1 MYDDDD
7 YEAPEDERDFWPL
20 GRVAF
25 TATAPELVM
34 SAEELYKEAW
44 HAQRMPERAEILRA
58 TAAWYLDLAHD
69 LDAIQALPE
78 VAVTR

>member
-1 MYDDDD
+1 MYEDD
-7 YEAPEDERDFWPL
+7 YEDEERDFWPL

-25 TATAPELVM
+25 TATAPELTM

-44 HAQRMPERAEILRA
+44 RARITPERAEILRD
-58 TAAWYLDLAHD
+58 TAAWYIDLAHD
-69 LDAIQALPE
+69 LDTIQALPE